1 MRMKKVIYHLLLIG
15 AFFIGIDFFSPILES
30 WIINSYQPQINS
42 TCDLQKNG
50 VDDWGSVK
58 YITILSLLKQ
68 FFKNDI
74 KYQGVVVIPSL
85 KMEIP
90 IAENTNDAV
99 YQFGAGMLIK
109 KRIESNSNIIVGA
122 HNLGPF
128 SNALFSPLANNK
140 LIDRKGFITNF
151 KLVKEYKIESVRI
164 IFPTQVNLALNS
176 KSNFL
181 TMLTCTNDNK
191 KRVLVRATLRK
202 TCKFSKVGSSVKTFL
217 KRKNFIIQAKT

>member
-1 MRMKKVIYHLLLIG
+1 MMMKKVIYRLLLIG
-15 AFFIGIDFFSPILES
+15 AFFIGIVFFSPILES
-30 WIINSYQPQINS
+30 WIINCYQPKINNQNS
-42 TCDLQKNG
+42 LQNNG
-50 VDDWGSVK
+50 VNDWNSVK
-58 YITILSLLKQ
+58 YITIFSLIKQ

-74 KYQGVVVIPSL
+74 KYQEVLIVPSL
-85 KMEIP
+85 NMEVP
-90 IAENTNDAV
+90 VAENTNDAV
-99 YQFGAGMLIK
+99 YQFGAGMLV
-109 KRIESNSNIIVGA
+109 KRKIDSNSNIIIGA

-128 SNALFSPLANNK
+128 SKVLFSPLANNK
-140 LIDRKGFITNF
+140 LIDRKVFITNF

>member
-1 MRMKKVIYHLLLIG
+1 MKKVIYHLLLIG

>member
-1 MRMKKVIYHLLLIG
+1 MSMKKFIHRLLIVG
-15 AFFIGIDFFSPILES
+15 LFFMGIDFFSPILES

-50 VDDWGSVK
+50 GDDWGSVK

-122 HNLGPF
+122 HNFGPF
-128 SNALFSPLANNK
+128 SNALFSPLANNN
-140 LIDRKGFITNF
+140 LIKRKVFISNF
-151 KLVKEYKIESVRI
+151 KLVKEYKIESVRT
-164 IFPTQVNLALNS
+164 IFPNQVNLVVNS
-176 KSNFL
+176 NNNFL

-191 KRVLVRATLRK
+191 KRVLVRARLRK
-202 TCKFSKVGSSVKTFL
+202 TYKFSQLEKSIRDDFY
-217 KRKNFIIQAKT
+217 RKKFKFEK

>member
-1 MRMKKVIYHLLLIG
+1 MVSI
-15 AFFIGIDFFSPILES
+15 FFSPILES
-30 WIINSYQPQINS
+30 WIINCYQPKINNQNS
-42 TCDLQKNG
+42 LQNNG
-50 VDDWGSVK
+50 VNDWNSVK
-58 YITILSLLKQ
+58 YITIFSLIKQ

-74 KYQGVVVIPSL
+74 KYQEVLIVPSL
-85 KMEIP
+85 NMEVP
-90 IAENTNDAV
+90 VAENTNDAV
-99 YQFGAGMLIK
+99 YQFGAGMLV
-109 KRIESNSNIIVGA
+109 KRKIDSNSNIIIGA

-128 SNALFSPLANNK
+128 SKVLFSPLANNK

>member
-128 SNALFSPLANNK
+128 SNALFSPLANNN
-140 LIDRKGFITNF
+140 LIKRKVFISNF
-151 KLVKEYKIESVRI
+151 KLVREYKIESVRT
-164 IFPTQVNLALNS
+164 IFPNQVNLVVNS
-176 KSNFL
+176 NNNFL
-181 TMLTCTNDNK
+181 TMLTCANDNK
-191 KRVLVRATLRK
+191 KRVLVRARLRK
-202 TCKFSKVGSSVKTFL
+202 IYKFSQLEKSIRDDFY
-217 KRKNFIIQAKT
+217 RKKFKFEK

>member
-1 MRMKKVIYHLLLIG
+1 MKKVIYHLLLIG

-122 HNLGPF
+122 HN
-128 SNALFSPLANNK
+128 
-140 LIDRKGFITNF
+140 
-151 KLVKEYKIESVRI
+151 
-164 IFPTQVNLALNS
+164 
-176 KSNFL
+176 
-181 TMLTCTNDNK
+181 
-191 KRVLVRATLRK
+191 
-202 TCKFSKVGSSVKTFL
+202 
-217 KRKNFIIQAKT
+217 